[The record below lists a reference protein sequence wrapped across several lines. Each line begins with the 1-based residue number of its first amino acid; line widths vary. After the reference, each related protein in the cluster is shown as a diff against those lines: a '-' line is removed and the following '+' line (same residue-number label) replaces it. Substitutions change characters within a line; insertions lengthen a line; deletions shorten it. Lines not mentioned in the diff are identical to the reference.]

1 MFSRVLFSL
10 HLVSYYIVLLL
21 VMTSNKGKTREKNLI
36 YSERNSIMK
45 NNEDILYFTSTNNTI
60 DIVMLNKVNTAYPL
74 HTHAEHYTM
83 GIVVDGEII
92 VETDTDKYVCKAD
105 NIFTIPIDVPHSIK
119 PFSDYSYTIISVC
132 IHQEYLVRTDID
144 NIKLMI
150 DRKLNLLFGEKKTV
164 ARYSELLSDG
174 LILLLANK
182 LKNITNDSYS
192 KDVKHKLLEVSETSI
207 SIEDMSNKI
216 CVSSFHMIR
225 QFKKEVGLTPHQFQI
240 QCRIRKAQKMLLSN
254 RTIAEVALDT
264 GFCDQSHFIRCFKK
278 IVGMTP
284 ASYQKVARISK
295 EQE

>member
-1 MFSRVLFSL
+1 MD
-10 HLVSYYIVLLL
+10 
-21 VMTSNKGKTREKNLI
+21 
-36 YSERNSIMK
+36 
-45 NNEDILYFTSTNNTI
+45 NNENVFYFPSNNNTI
-60 DIVMLNKVNTAYPL
+60 DIVLLNKVNTAYPL

-92 VETDTDKYVCKAD
+92 IETNTEKRVCKSD
-105 NIFTIPIDVPHSIK
+105 RIFTIPMDVPHSIK
-119 PFSDYSYTIISVC
+119 PFSDCSYTMVSFC
-132 IHQEYLVRTDID
+132 IHQDYLVHTDSD
-144 NIKLMI
+144 NIKLMM
-150 DRKLNLLFGEKKTV
+150 DPKLNQLFGEKEIV

-182 LKNITNDSYS
+182 LKSITNDSYS
-192 KDVKHKLLEVSETSI
+192 KDVKHKLLEVPETSI
-207 SIEDMSNKI
+207 SIEDMSNEI

-254 RTIAEVALDT
+254 RTIAEVALNT
-264 GFCDQSHFIRCFKK
+264 GFCDQSHFVRCFKK

-284 ASYQKVARISK
+284 TSYQKVAKISK

>member
-1 MFSRVLFSL
+1 
-10 HLVSYYIVLLL
+10 
-21 VMTSNKGKTREKNLI
+21 
-36 YSERNSIMK
+36 MK
-45 NNEDILYFTSTNNTI
+45 NNEDIFYFMSTNNTI

-92 VETDTDKYVCKAD
+92 VETDTDKYVCKVD
-105 NIFTIPIDVPHSIK
+105 DIFTIPIDVPHSIK
-119 PFSDYSYTIISVC
+119 AFSDYSYTIISVC

-150 DRKLNLLFGEKKTV
+150 DRKLNQLFGEKEIV
-164 ARYSELLSDG
+164 SRYSELLSDG

-192 KDVKHKLLEVSETSI
+192 KDVKHKLLEVPETSI
-207 SIEDMSNKI
+207 SIEDMSNEI

-264 GFCDQSHFIRCFKK
+264 GFCDQSHFVRCFKK

-284 ASYQKVARISK
+284 SSYQKVAKISK

>member
-1 MFSRVLFSL
+1 MD
-10 HLVSYYIVLLL
+10 
-21 VMTSNKGKTREKNLI
+21 
-36 YSERNSIMK
+36 
-45 NNEDILYFTSTNNTI
+45 NNENVFYFPSNNNTI
-60 DIVMLNKVNTAYPL
+60 DIVLLNKVNTAYPL

-92 VETDTDKYVCKAD
+92 IETNTEKRVCKSD
-105 NIFTIPIDVPHSIK
+105 RIFTIPMDVPHSIK
-119 PFSDYSYTIISVC
+119 PFSDCSYTMVSFC
-132 IHQEYLVRTDID
+132 IHQDYLVHTDSD
-144 NIKLMI
+144 NIKLMM
-150 DRKLNLLFGEKKTV
+150 DQKLNQLFGEKEIV

-182 LKNITNDSYS
+182 LKSITNDSYS
-192 KDVKHKLLEVSETSI
+192 KDVKHKLLEVPETSI
-207 SIEDMSNKI
+207 SIEDMSNEI

-254 RTIAEVALDT
+254 RTIAEVALNT
-264 GFCDQSHFIRCFKK
+264 GFCYQSNCVRCFKK

-284 ASYQKVARISK
+284 TSYQKVAKISK

>member
-1 MFSRVLFSL
+1 MDN
-10 HLVSYYIVLLL
+10 
-21 VMTSNKGKTREKNLI
+21 NKNV
-36 YSERNSIMK
+36 
-45 NNEDILYFTSTNNTI
+45 LYFSSNNNTI
-60 DIVMLNKVNTAYPL
+60 DIVLLNKVNTTYPL

-92 VETDTDKYVCKAD
+92 IETNTEKRVCKSD
-105 NIFTIPIDVPHSIK
+105 RIFTIPMDVPHSIK
-119 PFSDYSYTIISVC
+119 PFSDCSYTMVSFC
-132 IHQEYLVRTDID
+132 IHQDYLVHTDSD
-144 NIKLMI
+144 NIKLMM
-150 DRKLNLLFGEKKTV
+150 DQKLNQLFGEKEIV

-182 LKNITNDSYS
+182 LKSITNDSYS
-192 KDVKHKLLEVSETSI
+192 KDVKHKLLEVPETSI
-207 SIEDMSNKI
+207 SIEDMSNEI

-254 RTIAEVALDT
+254 RTIAEVALNT
-264 GFCDQSHFIRCFKK
+264 GFCDQSHFVRCFKK

-284 ASYQKVARISK
+284 SSYQKVAKISK